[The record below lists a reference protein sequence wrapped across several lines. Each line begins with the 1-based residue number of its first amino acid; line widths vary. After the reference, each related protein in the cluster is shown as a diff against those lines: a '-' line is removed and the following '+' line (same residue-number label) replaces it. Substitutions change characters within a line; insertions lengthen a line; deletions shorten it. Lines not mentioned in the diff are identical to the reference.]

1 MSAKA
6 QEPQAIPADAS
17 WLGRVP
23 LGFRQMALGAFFFSI
38 MSVCV
43 KLASRHLPSSHTVLA
58 RGVVTLV
65 MSYAALR
72 RSGLSPWGVDK
83 KRLALRGFAGFV
95 ALNCYYY
102 SLKHLP
108 LADATVIQ
116 YSSPIF
122 TAILAAIVLRERMGP
137 WEIACVAGSF
147 VGVLLVAQP
156 PFLFHG
162 GVAQDQKALLIAI
175 AGSVTSSVA
184 YVTVR
189 TLRKSDDPAVIVF
202 YFPLVAVPLSI
213 APVFGDATMP
223 TPFEW
228 LLLVAI
234 GVTTQIAQ
242 VLMTKSLHNE
252 PAGRATAV
260 SYSQVAF
267 AYGWGLLVFG
277 EVPNALSVVGALV
290 VAASILALAARKMVP
305 PAELPAEPR

>member
-1 MSAKA
+1 M
-6 QEPQAIPADAS
+6 S
-17 WLGRVP
+17 WLARVP
-23 LGFRQMALGAFFFSI
+23 LGLRQMALGAFFFSI

-65 MSYAALR
+65 MSFATLR
-72 RSGLSPWGVDK
+72 KKGISPWGVDK
-83 KRLALRGFAGFV
+83 KRLVLRGFAGFV

-122 TAILAAIVLRERMGP
+122 TAILAVLVLGERMGG
-137 WEIACVAGSF
+137 WEILSVTGSF
-147 VGVLLVAQP
+147 IGVFLVAQP

-162 GVAQDQKALLIAI
+162 TTSQPHTAILIAL
-175 AGSVTSSVA
+175 AGSVVSSVA

-189 TLRKSDDPAVIVF
+189 KLRNTDDPAVIVF

-213 APVFGDATMP
+213 APVFRDATLP

-228 LLLVAI
+228 LLLLAI
-234 GVTTQIAQ
+234 GVTTQLAQ
-242 VLMTKSLHNE
+242 VLMTKSLHSE

-260 SYSQVAF
+260 SYLQVAF

-277 EVPNALSVVGALV
+277 EVPNALSIVGALI
-290 VAASILALAARKMVP
+290 VALSILALAGRRI
-305 PAELPAEPR
+305 PAALPVDPR